1 MKIHNFSAGPAILP
15 EEVLRKASEAVK
27 NYQDKGLSLIE
38 VSHRGPEFVEV
49 MERACHLVYELSG
62 LSKDEYE
69 VMFLQG
75 GASMQFYMSA
85 LNLLSDNGYAAYVDT
100 GTWASN
106 AIKEAKRVGR
116 VEVVG
121 SSADKQYTY
130 LPEIQVPSDA
140 DYLHFTS
147 NNTIYGTQYQEFPE
161 AKCPLVCDMSSDMF
175 SRPFDAG
182 KFDLI
187 YAGAQKNIGPAGTTL
202 VIVKKSALGKTGR
215 EIPTMLDYQVHASK
229 DSMFNT
235 PPVFAIYVTMLTLD
249 WLKENGGL
257 EWIGKVNQLKKDAF
271 YQALDRNPMF
281 KGTVEPAF
289 RSGMNATFLLEDEG
303 LKSHFDEMLKEAG
316 ISGLKGRRS
325 VGGYRASMYN
335 ALPLESVHV
344 LVDVMNQFAQKF
356 G

>member
-49 MERACHLVYELSG
+49 MERARQLVYELSG
-62 LSKDEYE
+62 LSPNEYE
-69 VMFLQG
+69 VMYLQG

-85 LNLLSDNGYAAYVDT
+85 LNLLSNKGYAAYVDT

-130 LPEIQVPSDA
+130 LPDIVAPADA

-175 SRPFDAG
+175 SRPFDAE

-202 VIVKKSALGKTGR
+202 VIVKKSALGKTDR
-215 EIPTMLDYQVHASK
+215 DIPTMLDYKVHASK
-229 DSMFNT
+229 ESMFNT
-235 PPVFAIYVTMLTLD
+235 PPVFAIYVTMLTLE

-257 EWIGKVNQLKKDAF
+257 EWIGKINQLKKDSF

-281 KGTVEPAF
+281 KGTVDISV

-303 LKSHFDEMLKEAG
+303 LKSHFDAMLKEAG
-316 ISGLKGRRS
+316 ISGLKGHRS